1 MNILE
6 FEEYLSGGMEL
17 RDNEKFLIKEWVKK
31 YEKYFNLYD
40 TEKFKGSVDG
50 LTDDCLN
57 QISINQEKRQGV
69 KKYIQELY
77 KLSDG
82 LSVVMA
88 PDMQFQYTN
97 IDQVQRF
104 QY

>member
-1 MNILE
+1 MRILE
-6 FEEYLSGGMEL
+6 FLEYQESNSSLSESEMG
-17 RDNEKFLIKEWVKK
+17 LIKEWVKK

-40 TEKFKGSVDG
+40 THEFEGSVQE

-57 QISINQEKRQGV
+57 QLEIDSKKGEMV
-69 KKYIQELY
+69 KSYLESLY

-88 PDMQFQYTN
+88 PDAQFQYTN

>member
-6 FEEYLSGGMEL
+6 FEEYLSGGVTL
-17 RDNEKFLIKEWVKK
+17 RDNEKSQIKEWVKK

-40 TEKFKGSVDG
+40 TKKFKGSIDG

-57 QISINQEKRQGV
+57 QTSIRQEKRQGV
-69 KKYIQELY
+69 KEYIQELY

-88 PDMQFQYTN
+88 PDPQFQYTN

>member
-6 FEEYLSGGMEL
+6 FEEYLSDSQTLTE
-17 RDNEKFLIKEWVKK
+17 DEKSRIMEWVKK

-40 TEKFKGSVDG
+40 TKKFKVSVDG
-50 LTDDCLN
+50 LTDDCLI
-57 QISINQEKRQGV
+57 QVGIRQEKRQIV
-69 KKYIQELY
+69 KDYIQELY

-88 PDMQFQYTN
+88 PDAQFQYTN